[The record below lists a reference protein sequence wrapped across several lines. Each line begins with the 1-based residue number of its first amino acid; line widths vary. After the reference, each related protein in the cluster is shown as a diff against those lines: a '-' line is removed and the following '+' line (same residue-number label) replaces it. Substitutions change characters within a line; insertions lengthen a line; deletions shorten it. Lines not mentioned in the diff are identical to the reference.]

1 MRSQEVWDYME
12 SILFSFL
19 FLCFCFCL
27 FICFFEIGSHQ
38 ALQPSCG
45 LEPLLPD
52 SLECYGYV
60 CVALGLD
67 FILTEVGI

>member
-1 MRSQEVWDYME
+1 MRSQEVWEYME

-19 FLCFCFCL
+19 FFL
-27 FICFFEIGSHQ
+27 FLFLFVYLFFEIGSHQ

-52 SLECYGYV
+52 SLECYGYM
-60 CVALGLD
+60 CVPPGLD

>member
-1 MRSQEVWDYME
+1 MGLHGVHLIFFPVS
-12 SILFSFL
+12 LFL
-19 FLCFCFCL
+19 FLFVYL
-27 FICFFEIGSHQ
+27 FFFEIGSHQ